1 MILIITSSAR
11 GQECVDA
18 LNAATGENAEWAR
31 DLQDAASRL
40 REKSYSVA
48 VIDQFLS
55 DSEPEESDQAL
66 EHLGTAL
73 PVYVNFGIAS
83 MQRLVRDVRLALHR
97 RLREEKSA
105 RRVVQ
110 QQMLSDMREVL
121 TAMLLTCDLALSCPE
136 MPSAAVSK
144 VRAIDTLTRDLRARL
159 EAI

>member
-18 LNAATGENAEWAR
+18 LNAATGENTEWAH
-31 DLQDAASRL
+31 DLQDAASHL
-40 REKSYSVA
+40 REKNYSVA
-48 VIDQFLS
+48 VVDQFLA

-66 EHLGTAL
+66 EHLGTTF

-97 RLREEKSA
+97 RQREEKSA

-121 TAMLLTCDLALSCPE
+121 TAMLLSCDLALSCPE
-136 MPSAAVSK
+136 MPAAAVSK
-144 VRAIDTLTRDLRARL
+144 VRAIDALTRDLRARL
-159 EAI
+159 EAV